1 MVPRILALGLAAL
14 CISARATDLIPVEDF
29 AKNPTQSNLQLSF
42 DGRYCASLRAANGRN
57 FIEFMDLASATVQE
71 FDPGHSSVSRLPGG
85 EQRSILSFRWLGS
98 KRLLGIVADG
108 IIAFDRDGRNFKPI
122 SGAAAALS
130 EDFVSSASKESLM
143 LEDAF
148 YIFGDDIHAL
158 MPNHP
163 WQGTSPALYPDAID
177 MDTETRSYETVVKNP
192 GDVIGWVADQRGVVR
207 AGIRQSSVE
216 NANVI
221 YREDEKSPW
230 RQLVELSNVRLEP
243 PTFYGMSTD
252 GKGLFVATPNV
263 NGYKALYR
271 CDLGTG
277 KLGEP
282 LLEVPGYDVGTAG
295 EAIWENNKQELLGF
309 VYMTDGPHLK
319 CFDEEF
325 AEKMAEIDD
334 LLPNAFNRPI
344 SVAEN
349 GRRILVHSG
358 SDRNPG
364 AYYIY
369 STDTKKLNPILRPR
383 PWLKPE
389 QMAPMNPIAYTARD
403 GLEIHGYLTIPLG
416 QKPRNLPLVVLPH
429 DLPFGAGARDRWSFQ
444 PFVQMLA
451 SRGYAVLQ
459 MNYRGSSGYGQ
470 SFLKRGERELAG
482 MIQQDIEDAARWAIA
497 KKVADPKRIAIVGD
511 NRIGGFSAL
520 YALYR
525 NPDLY
530 CCGIS
535 MFGIVDWLEPYRNLH
550 GRDSTL
556 FREQLTKMTGD
567 PETEK
572 ERLEAISPMNFA
584 DKITTPVLLLYHE
597 SDLYISLRVVRKM
610 AAASKK
616 AGGQPEV
623 LITDYGANIEERNR
637 IERYKAIEAFLAK
650 YLGPGATASSVN
662 KPAPTTTVPTATRP
676 AEK

>member
-1 MVPRILALGLAAL
+1 MNLKSLTIGLVVLCVSAHAA
-14 CISARATDLIPVEDF
+14 DLIPIEDF
-29 AKNPTQSNLQLSF
+29 AKNPSQSNLQLSS
-42 DGRYCASLRAANGRN
+42 DGRYCASLRAVDGRN
-57 FIEFMDLASATVQE
+57 SIEFMDLASATVRK
-71 FDPGHSSVSRLPGG
+71 FDLGQIQSMLPGG
-85 EQRSILSFRWLGS
+85 QRRSILRYRWLGS
-98 KRLLGIVADG
+98 KRILAVVVDG
-108 IIAFDRDGRNFKPI
+108 VIAFDREGRDFRAL
-122 SGAAAALS
+122 SGRAAARTENMVLS
-130 EDFVSSASKESLM
+130 TSKDWLF
-143 LEDAF
+143 LEDPF
-148 YIFGDDIHAL
+148 YVFQDDVHAL

-163 WQGTSPALYPDAID
+163 WDGASPTLYTDAIN
-177 MDTETRSYETVVKNP
+177 MNTETGSYETVVKNP
-192 GDVIGWVADQRGVVR
+192 GEVISWMADSGGIVR
-207 AGIRQSSVE
+207 AGIRQKSIE
-216 NANVI
+216 DINVI
-221 YREDEKSPW
+221 YRDDEKRPW
-230 RQLVELSNVRLEP
+230 RPLAELSNLHSEP
-243 PTFYGMSTD
+243 PALYGLSTD
-252 GKGLFVATPNV
+252 GKGLFVATNNA

-271 CDLGTG
+271 CDLATG

-282 LLEVPGYDVGTAG
+282 LLETPGYDVGTAG
-295 EAIWENNKQELLGF
+295 EAVWSDDRQVLLGF
-309 VYMTDGPHLK
+309 SYMTDGPHLK

-325 AEKMAEIDD
+325 ARRMAEIDS
-334 LLPNAFNRPI
+334 LLPNTFNRPVSI
-344 SVAEN
+344 ADN
-349 GRRILVHSG
+349 GRRILVYSG

-364 AYYIY
+364 AYYLY
-369 STDTKKLNPILRPR
+369 STDTKKLDPILRVR

-403 GLEIHGYLTIPLG
+403 GLEIHGYITIPLG

-470 SFLKRGERELAG
+470 SFLKHGGRELAG

-497 KKVADPKRIAIVGD
+497 KKVADPKRIAVVGD

-520 YALYR
+520 CALYR

-535 MFGIVDWLEPYRNLH
+535 MFGIVDWLEPYRNLR
-550 GRDSTL
+550 GRESTL

-572 ERLEAISPMNFA
+572 ERLKAISPVNFA
-584 DKITTPVLLLYHE
+584 DKITRPVLFIYHE
-597 SDLYISLRVVRKM
+597 SDLYVSPRTVRKM
-610 AAASKK
+610 AASSEK
-616 AGGQPEV
+616 AGGKPEV

-650 YLGPGATASSVN
+650 YLGPGATASTAN
-662 KPAPTTTVPTATRP
+662 KSALATAPTATAQP
-676 AEK
+676 TEK